1 MADLTPEALAA
12 DLEALAAAKDA
23 KAASA
28 DTEDMCAWYRGCS
41 AGLANAAGRIRHYL
55 VPAHAALAG
64 QLAAQHEA
72 MTQLR
77 ADHREVLAALT
88 AERDRYRAA
97 LERGRRV
104 LRSDP
109 GEVPLDDAELIA
121 VIGEALEGGHG

>member
-28 DTEDMCAWYRGCS
+28 DTEDMCAWYRGCG

-55 VPAHAALAG
+55 VPAHAALTG
-64 QLAAQHEA
+64 QLATQHEA

-88 AERDRYRAA
+88 AE
-97 LERGRRV
+97 
-104 LRSDP
+104 
-109 GEVPLDDAELIA
+109 LIA